1 MAGPVAPLST
11 PSPPVIML
19 PGHTTERET
28 SITVECHH
36 HAFNLVT
43 ATLDGDPSEP
53 LFRVEAK
60 LGTSWS
66 WRRRVYAESPEEQQQ
81 RRHLFDFRHASVDP
95 KNRWLVEAADDKR
108 QLAELVH
115 QKQITSL
122 GHSDI
127 DATVRTAAGEDVVVS
142 MQRAAGDEGG
152 EDVTV
157 SVDGAPFA
165 RIDKVAYTPPTGVVG
180 YVVGEKA
187 KGPSSVWKVTAA
199 AGVDLA
205 LVMVM
210 ALCRAEMYHVW
221 KK

>member
-1 MAGPVAPLST
+1 M
-11 PSPPVIML
+11 ML

-43 ATLDGDPSEP
+43 ATLDGDPGEP

-66 WRRRVYAESPEEQQQ
+66 WRRRVFAEAPDGGSPDQ

-95 KNRWLVEAADDKR
+95 KNPWLVEAADDKR

-122 GHSDI
+122 GHSDV

-142 MQRAAGDEGG
+142 MRREGDGHRGG
-152 EDVTV
+152 EAVTV

-165 RIDKVAYTPPTGVVG
+165 RIDNVAYTAPTGVVG

-187 KGPSSVWKVTAA
+187 KGPPSVWRVTAA
-199 AGVDLA
+199 AGADLA

-210 ALCRAEMYHVW
+210 TLCRAEMYHVW

>member
-1 MAGPVAPLST
+1 MAASAAPLTT

-66 WRRRVYAESPEEQQQ
+66 WRRKVFADSPGGSPPEQ

-95 KNRWLVEAADDKR
+95 KNRWLVEAAGDKR

-122 GHSDI
+122 GHSDV
-127 DATVRTAAGEDVVVS
+127 DATVRTVAGEDVVVS
-142 MQRAAGDEGG
+142 MRRADDVG

-165 RIDKVAYTPPTGVVG
+165 RIEKVSYQAPTGVVG
-180 YVVGEKA
+180 SLIGEKA
-187 KGPSSVWKVTAA
+187 TGPSSVWKVKAA
-199 AGVDLA
+199 DGVDLA

-210 ALCRAEMYHVW
+210 TLCRAEMYHVW